1 MPVYEYVCRD
11 CQKSFELT
19 RPMSESHATD
29 VHCPSCGGTHVERTY
44 SQVFAKTSKK
54 S

>member
-11 CQKSFELT
+11 CEKAFEMS
-19 RPMSESHATD
+19 RPMAEASAAN
-29 VHCPSCGGTHVERTY
+29 VKCPSCGSVRIERIY
-44 SQVFAKTSKK
+44 SSVYTKTSKK